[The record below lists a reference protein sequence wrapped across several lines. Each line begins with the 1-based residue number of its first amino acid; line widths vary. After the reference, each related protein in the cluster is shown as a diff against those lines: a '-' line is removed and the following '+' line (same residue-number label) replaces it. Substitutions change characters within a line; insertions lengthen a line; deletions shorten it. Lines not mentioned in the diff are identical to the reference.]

1 MSSSVGEDRG
11 ARREERVERK
21 VARGRV
27 CGDPGGK
34 NWVAVVVGEGS
45 WPVFFSVFRKMSVNI
60 NVDGGI
66 IGGFCKSV
74 FVIVVAVGKR

>member
-1 MSSSVGEDRG
+1 M
-11 ARREERVERK
+11 ERK

-45 WPVFFSVFRKMSVNI
+45 WPVFFFVFRKMSVNI
-60 NVDGGI
+60 NVDGV
-66 IGGFCKSV
+66 SSAD
-74 FVIVVAVGKR
+74 FVICICDCSCR